1 MAKEVHLTVL
11 TLSGKYEGKFDV
23 DQKLQDVID
32 KTFLTLDIKPA
43 PGEEWQLLEGDVPL
57 NPQATIEDKAL
68 ADGTTL
74 RLAPKDGGGG
84 CRSTR

>member
-11 TLSGKYEGKFDV
+11 TLSGKFEGKFDV

-43 PGEEWQLLEGDVPL
+43 PGEVWELREGDVVLSPD
-57 NPQATIEDKAL
+57 ATIEDKAL
-68 ADGTTL
+68 KDGTTL
-74 RLAPKDGGGG
+74 RLAPKEGGGG
-84 CRSTR
+84 CRS